1 MLEKVW
7 RKGKPTALSVRM
19 YIGVATMENNMKVPQ
34 KTENRTIMGPSNP
47 TSRYIIFKKPKI
59 LIHKDA
65 FTLMFIAVL
74 FITAMIWKEAT

>member
-1 MLEKVW
+1 MR
-7 RKGKPTALSVRM
+7 RKGKPTALLVQM
-19 YIGVATMENNMKVPQ
+19 HLGVATMENNMKVPQ
-34 KTENRTIMGPSNP
+34 KTENRTIIGPSNP
-47 TSRYIIFKKPKI
+47 TSGYIIKKKSKT